1 MVFARLLLEDS
12 VAVQPYNYEVGLD
25 THLTKIA
32 RWIPALSPHYI
43 GKKKR
48 YTPNKIKKNENMKW
62 TS

>member
-43 GKKKR
+43 GKKNVILQTKLKKM
-48 YTPNKIKKNENMKW
+48 KI
-62 TS
+62 